1 MKPKLLMPKL
11 LMIVPAKWAGL
22 NVAPDAPVETVMEG
36 RDDYNPQEIAY
47 ALGFQPRPGFLK
59 TLPKLKAIFSLGA
72 GVDGFLSDP
81 EFPKQVPLIRF
92 VDRSLAAEMAQ
103 YVLMHVLIAHR
114 SQRYFDE
121 AQRQGVWRQR
131 MLRQGVWRQRM
142 LPRRTAETRVGF
154 LGLGE
159 IGAFVAPFLV
169 ELGFPVSCWTRSRK
183 DLAGVKSFAGDG
195 ELEGFLGQTD
205 ILVCLLSLT
214 RQTRGILNAKA
225 FAAMPKDGF
234 VINVA
239 RGAHLIER
247 DLIAALDRGH
257 LAGAVLDVFD
267 DEPLP
272 AANPIWRH
280 PKVTVTPHVAAIS
293 QSEIVMDRIMDA
305 IVKIERGETPDNVVD
320 VARAY

>member
-22 NVAPDAPVETVMEG
+22 SVAPDAPVETVVEG
-36 RDDYNPQEIAY
+36 EDDYNPQEISY
-47 ALGFQPRPGFLK
+47 ALGFRPRPGLLK
-59 TLPKLKAIFSLGA
+59 TLPNLKAIFSLGA

-114 SQRYFDE
+114 TQRYFDE
-121 AQRQGVWRQR
+121 AQ
-131 MLRQGVWRQRM
+131 RQGVWRQRM

-154 LGLGE
+154 LGMGE

-169 ELGFPVSCWTRSRK
+169 KLGFPVSCWTRARK
-183 DLAGVKSFAGDG
+183 DLAGVESFAGEG
-195 ELEGFLGQTD
+195 ELAAFLSQTD

-214 RQTRGILNAKA
+214 RQTAGILNAKA

-247 DLIAALDRGH
+247 DLLAALDRGH

-272 AANPIWRH
+272 AMSPLWRH

-293 QSEIVMDRIMDA
+293 QSEIVMDYIMAA
-305 IVKIERGETPDNVVD
+305 ITKIERGETPDNVVD
-320 VARAY
+320 VERAY